1 MANEVYQLRSATL
14 AALSGCRPDR
24 KPVAKRVN
32 IVALLPLV
40 EPAGYKLATDGWHES
55 AKYLKISLDVAQGEC
70 WCIAPDRPERP
81 TTSFP
86 IVVLRN

>member
-1 MANEVYQLRSATL
+1 MANKVYQLRSATL

-55 AKYLKISLDVAQGEC
+55 AKYLKNSVDVAHSGDVGALRQT
-70 WCIAPDRPERP
+70 DRNGRQPVSP
-81 TTSFP
+81 
-86 IVVLRN
+86 L